1 MHPLPFGLVFRAMS
15 PSCVLPAADLLD
27 DPAEWLAFGRA
38 MAGREGVWESYLA
51 IEGMHCAACTLA
63 VEQALQSVPGVLSVQ
78 VNGGAAT
85 ARVEWRPDAG
95 PDARPSGWLAALR
108 RAGYG
113 ALPAG
118 DLLDAEP
125 RRREQRMLLWRWLVA
140 GFGMMQAMMYSW
152 PLYIAA
158 PGDIA
163 PDQEALLRWG
173 AWMMTVPVLLFSC
186 WPFFGSALR
195 DIGRRRIGMD
205 VPVALGVLIAFLA
218 STAAT
223 FSPGGPW
230 GAEVWY
236 DSVTMFV
243 FFLLSGRLLEA
254 RLRDRTAGALEAAA
268 RRLPAQVLRLDP
280 ATGRFER
287 VPARR
292 LAVGDQVQ
300 VLPGELVPADG
311 CIESGRSRFDEALLT
326 GESEPLARG
335 PGDAVVAGSHN
346 LQAAVTLRVER
357 LGADTRHAAIVALME
372 RASVDKPR
380 LARLADRIATPFLL
394 AVIVAAAGAAAWWWA
409 AGPAHALSV
418 AVAVLVV
425 TCPCALSL
433 ATPAATL
440 ASAGALARRG
450 VLVRQLQALETGAAI
465 DTLVFDKT
473 GTLTQ
478 DRMGVAAIRTRPG
491 VTHEGALAQA
501 AALGAS
507 SLHPASR
514 ALARVALD
522 ADALRRLGMDHGD
535 AGPGAAP
542 PQDLQAG
549 GLPHATSLKLPP
561 VDGVTEHPG
570 QGIEGQVA
578 GRRLR
583 LGSADFCGAPADGG
597 SVSQVHLAGDDGWL
611 ASFSLEE
618 SLRTDA
624 LETLDRLRALGLSLH
639 LLSGDRPAAVARLA
653 ARAGITAWK
662 GGCTPQ
668 DKLQAVRDL
677 QRQGH
682 RVAMVG
688 DGLNDGPVLALAD
701 LSVAMGEGVPL
712 AQARADVVVQGGR
725 LGPVADLLVQARRT
739 QQVVRRNLAWAAL
752 YNAASVPLAVAG
764 LMPAWLAGLG
774 MAASSLVVVAHSAR
788 LSRLLPP
795 AGRAPA
801 PRAPGSTPVGV
812 ALRPQPAPSPARTA
826 ASAPAPVPSA

>member
-1 MHPLPFGLVFRAMS
+1 MSMHPLPFGLVLPAMS
-15 PSCVLPAADLLD
+15 PPSCALPAADLLD
-27 DPAEWLAFGRA
+27 DPAEWPAFGRA
-38 MAGREGVWESYLA
+38 VAGRDGVWESYLA

-85 ARVEWRPDAG
+85 ARVEWRPGVSA
-95 PDARPSGWLAALR
+95 DARPSGWLAALR

-158 PGDIA
+158 PGDIP

-195 DIGRRRIGMD
+195 DIARRRIGMD
-205 VPVALGVLIAFLA
+205 VPVALGVLIAFVA

-223 FSPGGPW
+223 FSPAGPW

-268 RRLPAQVLRLDP
+268 RRLPVQVLRWDP

-292 LAVGDQVQ
+292 LAVGDLVQ

-311 CIESGRSRFDEALLT
+311 RIESGHSRFDEALLT

-335 PGDAVVAGSHN
+335 AGDAVVAGSHN
-346 LQAAVTLRVER
+346 LQAAITLRVER

-394 AVIVAAAGAAAWWWA
+394 AVIASAAGAAAWWWA
-409 AGPAHALSV
+409 SGPAHALSV

-450 VLVRQLQALETGAAI
+450 VLVRQLQALESGAAI

-478 DRMGVAAIRTRPG
+478 DRMGVAEVRTRPG
-491 VTHEGALAQA
+491 VTREQALAQA

-514 ALARVALD
+514 AVV
-522 ADALRRLGMDHGD
+522 
-535 AGPGAAP
+535 
-542 PQDLQAG
+542 QATE
-549 GLPHATSLKLPP
+549 LPLLSA
-561 VDGVTEHPG
+561 DGVTEYPG
-570 QGIEGQVA
+570 QGLEGQVA
-578 GRRLR
+578 GQRLR
-583 LGSADFCGAPADGG
+583 LGSAAFCGAPADSG
-597 SVSQVHLAGDDGWL
+597 SASQVHLAGDDGWI

-618 SLRTDA
+618 SLRPDA
-624 LETLDRLRALGLSLH
+624 LATLDRLRALGLELH

-653 ARAGITAWK
+653 ERAGITHWQ

-668 DKLQAVRDL
+668 DKLDAVRAL
-677 QRQGH
+677 QCQGR

-688 DGLNDGPVLALAD
+688 DGLNDGPVLALAE

-774 MAASSLVVVAHSAR
+774 MAASSLLVVAHSAR
-788 LSRLLPP
+788 LSRLLPS
-795 AGRAPA
+795 A
-801 PRAPGSTPVGV
+801 
-812 ALRPQPAPSPARTA
+812 
-826 ASAPAPVPSA
+826 APAPVTASEHAAPSPQSMASPARVAAAPVPGA

>member
-1 MHPLPFGLVFRAMS
+1 MS
-15 PSCVLPAADLLD
+15 DASAAATDLNLSASAAAVLLD
-27 DPAEWLAFGRA
+27 DPAEWRAFGRPLNG
-38 MAGREGVWESYLA
+38 AGGAGALNTDTVWESYLA

-63 VEQALQSVPGVLSVQ
+63 VEGALQGLPGVRAVQ

-85 ARVEWRPDAG
+85 ARIEWCPEVPGAS
-95 PDARPSGWLAALR
+95 RPSDWLVSLR

-125 RRREQRMLLWRWLVA
+125 RRREQRKLLWRWLVA
-140 GFGMMQAMMYSW
+140 GFGMMQAMMYSY

-158 PGDIA
+158 PGEI
-163 PDQEALLRWG
+163 PSDQEALLRWG
-173 AWMMTVPVLLFSC
+173 AWMMTVPVMLFSC
-186 WPFFGSALR
+186 WPFFATALR
-195 DIGRRRIGMD
+195 DLTHRRLGMD
-205 VPVALGVLIAFLA
+205 VPVALGLAIAFLA

-223 FSPGGPW
+223 FDPSGPW
-230 GAEVWY
+230 GREVWY

-254 RLRDRTAGALEAAA
+254 RLRDRTAGALEALA
-268 RRLPAQVLRLDP
+268 RALPASVLRLDP
-280 ATGRFER
+280 ATGEFLR

-292 LAVGDQVQ
+292 LAVGDLVR
-300 VLPGELVPADG
+300 VLPGEAVPADG
-311 CIESGRSRFDEALLT
+311 RIETGESRFDEALLT

-335 PGDAVVAGSHN
+335 PGDALVAGSHN
-346 LQAAVTLRVER
+346 LQAAITLRVER

-380 LARLADRIATPFLL
+380 LARLADRIATPFLIGVVL
-394 AVIVAAAGAAAWWWA
+394 AAAGAAAWWWS

-440 ASAGALARRG
+440 AAAGALARRG
-450 VLVRQLQALETGAAI
+450 VLVRQLQALEAGAGV

-478 DRMGVAAIRTRPG
+478 DRMAVAAIRCRDGLSPQSALDLAC
-491 VTHEGALAQA
+491 ALAA
-501 AALGAS
+501 G
-507 SLHPASR
+507 SLHPVSR
-514 ALARVALD
+514 AIVAAAGDPEARARLALPSADSADPGVPPA
-522 ADALRRLGMDHGD
+522 ADAL
-535 AGPGAAP
+535 
-542 PQDLQAG
+542 
-549 GLPHATSLKLPP
+549 
-561 VDGVTEHPG
+561 TERPG
-570 QGIEGQVA
+570 QGVEGQLG

-583 LGSADFCGAPADGG
+583 LGSAAFCAAPARPGDGADDSG
-597 SVSQVHLAGDDGWL
+597 RPQVHLADETGWL
-611 ASFSLEE
+611 ASFDLDE
-618 SLRTDA
+618 SLRPDA
-624 LETLDRLRALGLSLH
+624 LEALARLRAQGLELR

-653 ARAGITAWK
+653 GRAGIRFWR

-668 DKLQAVRDL
+668 DKMAEVRALQ
-677 QRQGH
+677 QQGR

-688 DGLNDGPVLALAD
+688 DGMNDGPVLALAD

-725 LGPVADLLVQARRT
+725 LMPVADLLAQARRT
-739 QQVVRRNLAWAAL
+739 QRVVRRNLAWAAF

-774 MAASSLVVVAHSAR
+774 MAASSLVVVAHSAT
-788 LSRLLPP
+788 L
-795 AGRAPA
+795 A
-801 PRAPGSTPVGV
+801 
-812 ALRPQPAPSPARTA
+812 RPQPPSQPLPAGPGPEIRSGGKDSA
-826 ASAPAPVPSA
+826 AC

>member
-1 MHPLPFGLVFRAMS
+1 MPMS
-15 PSCVLPAADLLD
+15 PPCASTAVDLLD

-38 MAGREGVWESYLA
+38 VVGREGVWESYLA
-51 IEGMHCAACTLA
+51 VEGMPCAACTLA
-63 VEQALQSVPGVLSVQ
+63 VEQALQSVPGGLSVQ

-85 ARVEWRPDAG
+85 ARIEWQPGAS
-95 PDARPSGWLAALR
+95 PDARPSGWMAALR

-125 RRREQRMLLWRWLVA
+125 RRRAQRLLLWRWLVA

-158 PGDIA
+158 PGDIP

-173 AWMMTVPVLLFSC
+173 AWMMTVPVLLFAC
-186 WPFFGSALR
+186 WPFFGAALR
-195 DIGRRRIGMD
+195 DLARRRIGMD

-223 FSPGGPW
+223 FDPAGPW

-280 ATGRFER
+280 ATDRFER
-287 VPARR
+287 VPVRR
-292 LAVGDQVQ
+292 LAVGDRVQ

-311 CIESGRSRFDEALLT
+311 CIESGRSQFDEALLT

-335 PGDAVVAGSHN
+335 PGDKVVAGSHN
-346 LQAAVTLRVER
+346 LQAAITLRVDR
-357 LGADTRHAAIVALME
+357 LGADTRHAEIVALMA
-372 RASVDKPR
+372 RASVEKPR
-380 LARLADRIATPFLL
+380 LARLADRIAIPFLL
-394 AVIVAAAGAAAWWWA
+394 AVIAAAAGAAAWWWA

-450 VLVRQLQALETGAAI
+450 VLVRQLQALEAGAAI

-478 DRMGVAAIRTRPG
+478 DRMGVRALRTRPG
-491 VTHEGALAQA
+491 ITAASALSQA
-501 AALGAS
+501 AALGAA

-514 ALARVALD
+514 ALAQVAT
-522 ADALRRLGMDHGD
+522 
-535 AGPGAAP
+535 GAN
-542 PQDLQAG
+542 
-549 GLPHATSLKLPP
+549 GLPLPTAEA
-561 VDGVTEHPG
+561 VIELPG
-570 QGIEGQVA
+570 QGLQGQVG
-578 GRRLR
+578 GRSLR
-583 LGSADFCGAPADGG
+583 LGSGAFCGAPPDAAVG
-597 SVSQVHLAGDDGWL
+597 SSDSQVHLADEDGWL
-611 ASFSLEE
+611 ASFALEE
-618 SLRTDA
+618 SLRPDA
-624 LETLDRLRALGLSLH
+624 LETLDRLRALGLDLH
-639 LLSGDRPAAVARLA
+639 LLSGDRPAAVGRLA
-653 ARAGITAWK
+653 ERAGISHWQ

-668 DKLQAVRDL
+668 DKLDAVQAL
-677 QRQGH
+677 QRQGR
-682 RVAMVG
+682 RVAMAG
-688 DGLNDGPVLALAD
+688 DGLNDGPVLTLAD

-725 LGPVADLLVQARRT
+725 LGPVADLLLQARRT

-788 LSRLLPP
+788 LSRLQSAPP
-795 AGRAPA
+795 TATTPLQGASLAPA
-801 PRAPGSTPVGV
+801 PGA
-812 ALRPQPAPSPARTA
+812 
-826 ASAPAPVPSA
+826 